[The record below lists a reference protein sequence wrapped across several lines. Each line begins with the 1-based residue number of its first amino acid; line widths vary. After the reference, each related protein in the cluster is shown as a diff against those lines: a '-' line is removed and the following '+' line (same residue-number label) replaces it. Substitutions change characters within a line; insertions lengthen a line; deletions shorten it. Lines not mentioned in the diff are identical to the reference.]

1 MPEGRFL
8 FMLFFT
14 GPLLYLGT
22 YASPPAPFPFPLPL
36 PLLALAEARPCM
48 RLEPG
53 AGEDRRAECSSG
65 VSLPMAE
72 ARAAVMTAD
81 AYHSTA
87 HHSTAHERCALPPV
101 CGWPS

>member
-1 MPEGRFL
+1 
-8 FMLFFT
+8 MLFFT

-87 HHSTAHERCALPPV
+87 HERCALPPV